1 MKIAV
6 IGTGAVGGYY
16 GAKLVQ
22 AGHDVTFI
30 TTEKSSEIIKE
41 KGLYVKSVNGDIDI
55 KNPKV
60 SSAIEAIKDTDII
73 LLCTKSYHTEEIA
86 KNIKEKVNEN
96 AIVISLQNGVEN
108 EQILAS
114 FLGKERVIGSSI
126 FIFSESPKAGYLV
139 HSGSGTIILGELNGE
154 TTDRIQNL
162 EKMFNEADIPAK
174 ISTNIIRD
182 LWKKLFVNA
191 AYNGF
196 TAIIGDS
203 LKDIQK
209 IPEAKQAYYNILK
222 ECQMVANAE
231 GMEIE
236 DSEVDKI
243 IERFNQ
249 DNFMNV
255 KSSTL
260 QDIEKGKP
268 VEIDAIQGA
277 VIRIAK
283 KHGLKAPLNNLIYSL
298 IKLKTINF

>member
-16 GAKLVQ
+16 GAKLIQ
-22 AGHDVTFI
+22 AGFNVTFI
-30 TTEKSSEIIKE
+30 GTAKSSEIIKE
-41 KGLYVKSVNGDIDI
+41 NGLYVKSVNGDIDL
-55 KNPKV
+55 KNPKI
-60 SSAIEAIKDTDII
+60 SANITDIKGADII

-86 KNIKEKVNEN
+86 KNIKEKVNDE
-96 AIVISLQNGVEN
+96 AIIISLQNGVEN

-114 FLGKERVIGSSI
+114 ILGKERVIGSTI
-126 FIFSESPKAGYLV
+126 FVFTDSPKAGYV
-139 HSGSGTIILGELNGE
+139 AHSGSGTIILGELNGQE
-154 TTDRIQNL
+154 TERIKNL
-162 EKMFNEADIPAK
+162 EKMFNQSGIPAK
-174 ISTNIIRD
+174 ISSNIMRD
-182 LWKKLFVNA
+182 LWKKMFINA

-196 TAIIGDS
+196 TAAIGNT
-203 LKDIQK
+203 LEGIQS
-209 IPEAKQAYYNILK
+209 IPEAKQAYYDILK

-236 DSEVDKI
+236 DSEVEKI
-243 IERFNQ
+243 MERFNQ
-249 DNFMNV
+249 DNFQNV

-260 QDIEKGKP
+260 QDLEKSKP

-277 VIRIAK
+277 VVRIAK